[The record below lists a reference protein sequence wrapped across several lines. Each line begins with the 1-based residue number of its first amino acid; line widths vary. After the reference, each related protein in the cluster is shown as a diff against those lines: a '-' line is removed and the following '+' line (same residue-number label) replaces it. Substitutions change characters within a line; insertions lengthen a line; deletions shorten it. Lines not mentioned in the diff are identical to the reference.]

1 MVKTTSSK
9 SKGDKEVTV
18 VKPKEKPVIS
28 SQPLEKEELDLT
40 KLKDSIVSELKPPVE
55 LYESKDTTK
64 PRKRRQ
70 KKQLSINQ
78 NGKTKESPIILESQK
93 VATGRSN
100 GFYVGIAIGIL
111 VGTLGIYYLYNKY
124 RESRLNSSSEES
136 LIKELEAEGIKDIEN
151 RRYT

>member
-1 MVKTTSSK
+1 MVKTINSK

-18 VKPKEKPVIS
+18 EKPKEEKPVIS
-28 SQPLEKEELDLT
+28 SQPLEKELDLT
-40 KLKDSIVSELKPPVE
+40 KLKDSIVSELKPQTE
-55 LYESKDTTK
+55 LYLQKDETK

-70 KKQLSINQ
+70 KKQSSINQ
-78 NGKTKESPIILESQK
+78 ESKTKESPIILESQK
-93 VATGRSN
+93 VTTGKST

-124 RESRLNSSSEES
+124 RELKLNDSTEEK
-136 LIKELEAEGIKDIEN
+136 LIKELEAEGIKDIGN